1 MALDNVLARLRSGEL
16 VTPVTPPQ
24 WAGVTPKPAP
34 ALAVTRVTPVTPPET
49 IAKAETEEPAP
60 ITREHFA
67 GLGVHLLADDL
78 AFLRWHLPR
87 ATAASNAAVREY
99 LRRWYDAM
107 DGEPIEY
114 RKDNA
119 GRRSANSWLRQ
130 KFLTEWNAR
139 S

>member
-24 WAGVTPKPAP
+24 CAGVTPKPAP
-34 ALAVTRVTPVTPPET
+34 ALAVTRVTPVTPLET
-49 IAKAETEEPAP
+49 ITKAETEEPAP

-87 ATAASNAAVREY
+87 ATAARNAAVREY
-99 LRRWYDAM
+99 VRR
-107 DGEPIEY
+107 
-114 RKDNA
+114 
-119 GRRSANSWLRQ
+119 
-130 KFLTEWNAR
+130 
-139 S
+139 